1 MARMADVGE
10 PREGSTH
17 LAVAEARQAEIYRN
31 MLPADRLR
39 QALRLASQMRSLMDA
54 GLRAEHPELT
64 PDERRRLIAERI
76 LYART
81 G

>member
-1 MARMADVGE
+1 MAGDTEQRDDADT
-10 PREGSTH
+10 R
-17 LAVAEARQAEIYRN
+17 RAEIYRN
-31 MLPADRLR
+31 MAPADRLR
-39 QALRLASQMRSLMDA
+39 QALRLASEMRSLMDA

-64 PDERRRLIAERI
+64 PEARHRVIAERI